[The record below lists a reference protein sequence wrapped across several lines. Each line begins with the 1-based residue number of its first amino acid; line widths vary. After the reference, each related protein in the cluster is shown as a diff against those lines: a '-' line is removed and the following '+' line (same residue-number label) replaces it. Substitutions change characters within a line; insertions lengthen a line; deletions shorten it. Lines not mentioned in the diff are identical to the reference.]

1 LSAANSNRLRPL
13 MFPLIAA
20 GICLTAVFLPGQ
32 KAPPARQSK
41 QATADYPPG
50 PPFSVENVIELLSG
64 IKRNILTEERLMMG
78 LHKRG
83 VDFRPTPELLS
94 RLSDAGASDA
104 VLGAV
109 WKLAVAVP
117 IPPPAPPPPPK
128 PSFSMVMLCHPAEC
142 EVRVND
148 RPFEKTKSGQLLLE
162 NLDPGRMIVDLR
174 KDGFD
179 ARTEVVDVPDKSSGT
194 PTSHE
199 VTLRPTEETQR
210 QWGEDIKATALKAVV
225 LNSAPR
231 TVNGTVKISDHAGAI
246 FDVAIHFEASGITNI
261 ELQTPAGHA
270 SIACRSARC
279 LPSTKSFLSRQKAEL
294 LRSGKQLK
302 AEDVEEYIPDLE
314 VLLVYEFNE
323 VFSRLLSSKGL
334 ATSSAEPS
342 DSGAKALRIAAAD
355 SVYTVGFGADM
366 KPASLVSE
374 LTTGAG
380 PAGIRAFYSEYK
392 KVGDLDYPSTTEL
405 KFGSEQ
411 HSILFQ
417 AHSITLNGS
426 SVPPAK

>member
-1 LSAANSNRLRPL
+1 VANSNRSRAL
-13 MFPLIAA
+13 MFPLLAA
-20 GICLTAVFLPGQ
+20 GIYFTPVSIPGQ

-41 QATADYPPG
+41 PAADYPPG

-78 LHKRG
+78 LRKRG

-94 RLSDAGASDA
+94 QLSDAGASDA

-109 WKLAVAVP
+109 WKLAVAAP
-117 IPPPAPPPPPK
+117 IPPAPPPPPK
-128 PSFSMVMLCHPAEC
+128 PTFSMVMQCHPAEC
-142 EVRVND
+142 EVRVNE
-148 RPFEKTKSGQLLLE
+148 RPFQKTKAGQLLVE
-162 NLDPGRMIVDLR
+162 NLDPGRTIVDFR
-174 KDGFD
+174 RDGFD
-179 ARTEVVDVPDKSSGT
+179 ARTDVVDVPDKSSGA
-194 PTSHE
+194 PSSHE
-199 VTLRPTEETQR
+199 VTLHPTEETQR
-210 QWGEDIKATALKAVV
+210 QWGEDMKAAALKAVV

-246 FDVAIHFEASGITNI
+246 FDVGIHFEASGITNI

-279 LPSTKSFLSRQKAEL
+279 LPSTKSFFSRQKAEL

-323 VFSRLLSSKGL
+323 LFSRLLDSKNL
-334 ATSSAEPS
+334 ATSAAEPS
-342 DSGAKALRIAAAD
+342 GPGTKALRVTAVD
-355 SVYTVGFGADM
+355 SVYTVEIGTDM
-366 KPASLVSE
+366 KPASLASE
-374 LTTGAG
+374 LAAGVG
-380 PAGIRAFYSEYK
+380 PAGIRASYSEYK